1 MHVCSLRCALT
12 WRCAARAQLENS
24 LLDASTPPNLKIC
37 DFGYSKSSLLHSAAK
52 STVGTPAY
60 IAPEVLRRTG
70 YDGRTAD
77 AWSCGVTLFVM
88 LVGTYPFE
96 DPAKPRDF
104 RATIARIMARQ
115 YAFPAGLNLSEGVRD
130 LFNRI
135 FVIDPGARLT
145 VAGIAAHPWFKA
157 GGASAGVSAAA
168 AGGIPEPPGLQSV
181 EEINR
186 IVAAARVPAA
196 GAPAPRPPPGGG
208 AGAGGGA
215 GGAGDDSGGAAMDD
229 YDDLLGGDDDG
240 FDV

>member
-1 MHVCSLRCALT
+1 
-12 WRCAARAQLENS
+12 
-24 LLDASTPPNLKIC
+24 
-37 DFGYSKSSLLHSAAK
+37 
-52 STVGTPAY
+52 
-60 IAPEVLRRTG
+60 VLRRTG

-96 DPAKPRDF
+96 DPAKPKDF

-157 GGASAGVSAAA
+157 GGGAAGAVDASA
-168 AGGIPEPPGLQSV
+168 AGGVPEPPGLQSV

-196 GAPAPRPPPGGG
+196 GAPAPAPAGGSGGG
-208 AGAGGGA
+208 DAGDGGV
-215 GGAGDDSGGAAMDD
+215 DDSGGPAMDD
-229 YDDLLGGDDDG
+229 YDDLLGDGDDG
-240 FDV
+240 YDV

>member
-1 MHVCSLRCALT
+1 VAYCH
-12 WRCAARAQLENS
+12 AQSIAHRDLKLENA
-24 LLDASTPPNLKIC
+24 LLDASSPPQLKIC
-37 DFGYSKSSLLHSAAK
+37 DFGYSKSSLLHSMAK

-115 YAFPAGLNLSEGVRD
+115 YAFPPGLNLSEGVRD
-130 LFNRI
+130 LFDRI
-135 FVIDPGARLT
+135 FVIDPAARLSI
-145 VAGIAAHPWFKA
+145 AGICAHPWFTA
-157 GGASAGVSAAA
+157 RGADAALHPAA
-168 AGGIPEPPGLQSV
+168 AGAPVPAPAQSV

-186 IVAAARVPAA
+186 LVAAAQVPPAGRRAA
-196 GAPAPRPPPGGG
+196 APAPAPGPADGG
-208 AGAGGGA
+208 SAG
-215 GGAGDDSGGAAMDD
+215 DD
-229 YDDLLGGDDDG
+229 YDDLLGGDDG
-240 FDV
+240 FD